1 MRIAHLYYIYF
12 VYVRPKKSNLVGL
25 GVELISL
32 EGAERIDSNHGGG
45 VGLPAGGQLN
55 GGGGGGCPQ
64 AAEWELPSEAFE
76 QRQEIL
82 EGGRTE
88 DQLLVDDAATD
99 QASSVLR
106 HFVRSLVSFFGLEFG
121 FSSALQIW
129 VA

>member
-1 MRIAHLYYIYF
+1 M
-12 VYVRPKKSNLVGL
+12 
-25 GVELISL
+25 ELISL
-32 EGAERIDSNHGGG
+32 EGAERIDSNHGSG

-99 QASSVLR
+99 QASPVLR
-106 HFVRSLVSFFGLEFG
+106 HFVRSLVSFVVLSLSY
-121 FSSALQIW
+121 SSGVGYCACRIW
-129 VA
+129 PCSSVAYAYAKLFNL

>member
-1 MRIAHLYYIYF
+1 M
-12 VYVRPKKSNLVGL
+12 RPKKSNHVGL

-32 EGAERIDSNHGGG
+32 EGAERIDSNHGG
-45 VGLPAGGQLN
+45 VSLPAGGQLN

-106 HFVRSLVSFFGLEFG
+106 YFVRSEYVFWSRV
-121 FSSALQIW
+121 W
-129 VA
+129 VIRQE

>member
-1 MRIAHLYYIYF
+1 M
-12 VYVRPKKSNLVGL
+12 
-25 GVELISL
+25 ELISL
-32 EGAERIDSNHGGG
+32 EGAERIDSNHGG

-55 GGGGGGCPQ
+55 GGGGGGGCPQ

-106 HFVRSLVSFFGLEFG
+106 HFDRSAYPFWSRV
-121 FSSALQIW
+121 W
-129 VA
+129 VIRQE

>member
-1 MRIAHLYYIYF
+1 MC
-12 VYVRPKKSNLVGL
+12 VKKRRNHAGL

-55 GGGGGGCPQ
+55 GGGGGCPQ

-99 QASSVLR
+99 QASSVYGILLDLR
-106 HFVRSLVSFFGLEFG
+106 IIFGCRV
-121 FSSALQIW
+121 W
-129 VA
+129 VIGQE

>member
-1 MRIAHLYYIYF
+1 
-12 VYVRPKKSNLVGL
+12 
-25 GVELISL
+25 VELISL
-32 EGAERIDSNHGGG
+32 EGAERIDGNHDGG

-55 GGGGGGCPQ
+55 GGGGCPQ

-99 QASSVLR
+99 QASSVC
-106 HFVRSLVSFFGLEFG
+106 
-121 FSSALQIW
+121 
-129 VA
+129 

>member
-1 MRIAHLYYIYF
+1 M
-12 VYVRPKKSNLVGL
+12 
-25 GVELISL
+25 ELISL
-32 EGAERIDSNHGGG
+32 EGAERIDGNHDGG

-55 GGGGGGCPQ
+55 GGGGCPQ

-99 QASSVLR
+99 QASSVC
-106 HFVRSLVSFFGLEFG
+106 
-121 FSSALQIW
+121 
-129 VA
+129 

>member
-1 MRIAHLYYIYF
+1 MSLQVYF
-12 VYVRPKKSNLVGL
+12 IYVRPKKSKRVGL

-32 EGAERIDSNHGGG
+32 EGAERIDSNHGG

-99 QASSVLR
+99 QASSVCYSIFLIP
-106 HFVRSLVSFFGLEFG
+106 SLQTLSLCGMAAFRQE
-121 FSSALQIW
+121 
-129 VA
+129 